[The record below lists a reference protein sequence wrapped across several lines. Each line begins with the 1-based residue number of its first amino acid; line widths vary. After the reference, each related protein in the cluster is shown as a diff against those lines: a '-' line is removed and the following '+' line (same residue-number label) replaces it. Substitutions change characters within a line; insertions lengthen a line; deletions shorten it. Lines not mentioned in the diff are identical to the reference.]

1 MAVLSSTARAAI
13 ISEAKSKFGPNFP
26 DTLLSIYIDAYI
38 DTGNDATEAGNV
50 MRQSTE
56 YAQAFPG
63 NLNPDGVSVKYT
75 ESEYL
80 QIVDSYKRKIESLG
94 VNSDLIVTTERIQ
107 TLIENVVSPQEF
119 GERVQSVYQNVLTA
133 LPQVKEYYQLNFGQ
147 ELTDAEIIASA
158 IDPNISQQLATGAID
173 ASSVVSQNIVRGQIG
188 GLAAAEG
195 VDITLTQAE
204 SLRQQGLTARDARQ
218 SFRQATEIQS
228 LAQQQGRT
236 TEVVDIVSGL
246 SGDTAEQ
253 KRIERILGQQAGLSS
268 AQTGA
273 VRTQTGQYT
282 GLEEI

>member
-1 MAVLSSTARAAI
+1 MAVLSSSARAAI
-13 ISEAKSKFGPNFP
+13 ITEAKTQFGPNFP
-26 DTLLSIYIDAYI
+26 DSLLSIYIDAYI
-38 DTGNDATEAGNV
+38 DSGNDGNEAGNV
-50 MRQSTE
+50 MRQSAE

-63 NLNPDGVSVKYT
+63 NLNPDGVTVKYT
-75 ESEYL
+75 ENEYL

-94 VNSDLIVTTERIQ
+94 VNADLIITTDRIE
-107 TLIENVVSPQEF
+107 TLIENVVSPKEF

-173 ASSVVSQNIVRGQIG
+173 ANTVVSQNIVRGQIG
-188 GLAAAEG
+188 GLAALEG
-195 VDITLTQAE
+195 INLTLEQTE
-204 SLRQQGLTARDARQ
+204 SLRRQGVTSKTARKTF
-218 SFRQATEIQS
+218 SQAAEIQT

-236 TEVVDIVSGL
+236 TEVTDIVSGL
-246 SGDTAEQ
+246 TGDSAEQ
-253 KRIERILGQQAGLSS
+253 NRIERILGQQAGLSS

>member
-1 MAVLSSTARAAI
+1 MAVLSSSARAAI
-13 ISEAKSKFGPNFP
+13 IAEAKTQFGPNFP
-26 DTLLSIYIDAYI
+26 DSLLSIYIDAYI
-38 DTGNDATEAGNV
+38 DSGNDGNEAGNV
-50 MRQSTE
+50 MRQSAE

-63 NLNPDGVSVKYT
+63 NLNPDGVTVKYT
-75 ESEYL
+75 ENEYL

-94 VNSDLIVTTERIQ
+94 VNADLIITTDRIE
-107 TLIENVVSPQEF
+107 TLIENVVSPKEF

-173 ASSVVSQNIVRGQIG
+173 AKTVVSQNIVRGQIG
-188 GLAAAEG
+188 GLAALEG
-195 VDITLTQAE
+195 INLTLEQTE
-204 SLRQQGLTARDARQ
+204 SLRQQGVTSKTARKTF
-218 SFRQATEIQS
+218 SQAAEIQT

-236 TEVVDIVSGL
+236 TEVTDIVSGL
-246 SGDTAEQ
+246 TGDSAEQ
-253 KRIERILGQQAGLSS
+253 NRIERILGQQAGLSS

>member
-1 MAVLSSTARAAI
+1 M
-13 ISEAKSKFGPNFP
+13 
-26 DTLLSIYIDAYI
+26 
-38 DTGNDATEAGNV
+38 
-50 MRQSTE
+50 
-56 YAQAFPG
+56 
-63 NLNPDGVSVKYT
+63 
-75 ESEYL
+75 
-80 QIVDSYKRKIESLG
+80 
-94 VNSDLIVTTERIQ
+94 
-107 TLIENVVSPQEF
+107 
-119 GERVQSVYQNVLTA
+119 
-133 LPQVKEYYQLNFGQ
+133 
-147 ELTDAEIIASA
+147 
-158 IDPNISQQLATGAID
+158 
-173 ASSVVSQNIVRGQIG
+173 
-188 GLAAAEG
+188 
-195 VDITLTQAE
+195 TQAE

>member
-1 MAVLSSTARAAI
+1 MAVLSSSARAAI
-13 ISEAKSKFGPNFP
+13 IAEAKTQFGPNFP
-26 DTLLSIYIDAYI
+26 DSLLSIYIDAYI
-38 DTGNDATEAGNV
+38 DSGNDGNEAGNV
-50 MRQSTE
+50 MRQSSE

-63 NLNPDGVSVKYT
+63 NLNPDGVTVKYT
-75 ESEYL
+75 ENEYL

-94 VNSDLIVTTERIQ
+94 VNADLIITTDRIE
-107 TLIENVVSPQEF
+107 TLIENVVSPKEF

-173 ASSVVSQNIVRGQIG
+173 ANTVVSQNIVRGQIG

-195 VDITLTQAE
+195 INLTLEQTE
-204 SLRQQGLTARDARQ
+204 SLRQQGVTAKTARKTF
-218 SFRQATEIQS
+218 SQAAEIQT

-236 TEVVDIVSGL
+236 TEVTDIVSGL
-246 SGDTAEQ
+246 TGDSAEQ
-253 KRIERILGQQAGLSS
+253 NRIERILGQQAGLSS

>member
-13 ISEAKSKFGPNFP
+13 ISEAKSKFGPSFP
-26 DTLLSIYIDAYI
+26 DSLLSIYIDAYI
-38 DTGNDATEAGNV
+38 DSGNDSTEAGNV

-94 VNSDLIVTTERIQ
+94 VNADLIVTTDRIE
-107 TLIENVVSPQEF
+107 TLIENVVSPKEF
-119 GERVQSVYQNVLTA
+119 GERVQNVYQNVLTA

-173 ASSVVSQNIVRGQIG
+173 ANTVVSQNIVRGQIG

-195 VDITLTQAE
+195 ITLTLEQTE
-204 SLRQQGLTARDARQ
+204 SLRQQGVTPGRARQ
-218 SFRQATEIQS
+218 TFSQAAEIQS
-228 LAQQQGRT
+228 LAQQQGRA
-236 TEVVDIVSGL
+236 TEVTDIVSGL
-246 SGDTAEQ
+246 TGDSAEQ
-253 KRIERILGQQAGLSS
+253 NRIERILGQQAGLSS

>member
-1 MAVLSSTARAAI
+1 MAVLSSSARAAI
-13 ISEAKSKFGPNFP
+13 IAEAKTQFGPNFP
-26 DTLLSIYIDAYI
+26 DSLLSIYIDAYI
-38 DTGNDATEAGNV
+38 DSGNDGNEAGNV
-50 MRQSTE
+50 MRQSAE

-63 NLNPDGVSVKYT
+63 NLNPDGVTVKYT
-75 ESEYL
+75 ENEYL

-94 VNSDLIVTTERIQ
+94 VNADLIITTDRIE
-107 TLIENVVSPQEF
+107 TLIENVVSPKEF

-173 ASSVVSQNIVRGQIG
+173 ANTVVSQNIVRGQIG

-195 VDITLTQAE
+195 INLTLEQTE
-204 SLRQQGLTARDARQ
+204 SLRQQGVTAKTARKTF
-218 SFRQATEIQS
+218 SQAAEIQT

-236 TEVVDIVSGL
+236 TEVTDIVSGL
-246 SGDTAEQ
+246 TGDSAEQ
-253 KRIERILGQQAGLSS
+253 NRIERILGQQAGLSS

>member
-94 VNSDLIVTTERIQ
+94 VNSDLIVTTEKDWVKTQ
-107 TLIENVVSPQEF
+107 EHEPEFDVAVVSILMEPIEKDKF
-119 GERVQSVYQNVLTA
+119 NRL
-133 LPQVKEYYQLNFGQ
+133 LK
-147 ELTDAEIIASA
+147 
-158 IDPNISQQLATGAID
+158 
-173 ASSVVSQNIVRGQIG
+173 
-188 GLAAAEG
+188 
-195 VDITLTQAE
+195 
-204 SLRQQGLTARDARQ
+204 
-218 SFRQATEIQS
+218 SFSI
-228 LAQQQGRT
+228 
-236 TEVVDIVSGL
+236 
-246 SGDTAEQ
+246 
-253 KRIERILGQQAGLSS
+253 
-268 AQTGA
+268 
-273 VRTQTGQYT
+273 
-282 GLEEI
+282 

>member
-26 DTLLSIYIDAYI
+26 DTLLSVYIDAYI
-38 DTGNDATEAGNV
+38 DSGNDATEAGNV

-63 NLNPDGVSVKYT
+63 NLNPDAVSDKYT

-147 ELTDAEIIASA
+147 ELTAAEIISSA
-158 IDPNISQQLATGAID
+158 IDPNISHQ
-173 ASSVVSQNIVRGQIG
+173 
-188 GLAAAEG
+188 
-195 VDITLTQAE
+195 
-204 SLRQQGLTARDARQ
+204 
-218 SFRQATEIQS
+218 
-228 LAQQQGRT
+228 
-236 TEVVDIVSGL
+236 
-246 SGDTAEQ
+246 
-253 KRIERILGQQAGLSS
+253 
-268 AQTGA
+268 
-273 VRTQTGQYT
+273 
-282 GLEEI
+282 

>member
-1 MAVLSSTARAAI
+1 
-13 ISEAKSKFGPNFP
+13 
-26 DTLLSIYIDAYI
+26 
-38 DTGNDATEAGNV
+38 

-94 VNSDLIVTTERIQ
+94 VNADLIVTTDRIE
-107 TLIENVVSPQEF
+107 TLIENVVSPKEF
-119 GERVQSVYQNVLTA
+119 GERVQNVYQNVLTA

-173 ASSVVSQNIVRGQIG
+173 ANTVVSQNIVRGQIG

-195 VDITLTQAE
+195 ITLTLEQTE
-204 SLRQQGLTARDARQ
+204 SLRQQGVTPGRARQ
-218 SFRQATEIQS
+218 TFSQAAEIQS
-228 LAQQQGRT
+228 LAQQQGRA
-236 TEVVDIVSGL
+236 TEVTDIVSGL
-246 SGDTAEQ
+246 TGDSAEQ
-253 KRIERILGQQAGLSS
+253 NRIERILGQQAGLSS